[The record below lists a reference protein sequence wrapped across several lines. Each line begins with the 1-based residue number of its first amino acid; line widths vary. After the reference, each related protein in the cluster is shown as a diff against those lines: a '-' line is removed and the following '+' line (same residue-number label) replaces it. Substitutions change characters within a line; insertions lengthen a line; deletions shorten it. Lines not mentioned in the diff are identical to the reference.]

1 MNFIKKSENQHFL
14 ISRSEH
20 INESDLIPTPKGRTR
35 EETKK
40 LLLKQFEEAIAEH
53 KANLKNKIDYFIH

>member
-1 MNFIKKSENQHFL
+1 MNFTKKSKNQHFL
-14 ISRSEH
+14 IFRSEH
-20 INESDLIPTPKGRTR
+20 ITESDLISTPKGRTR

-53 KANLKNKIDYFIH
+53 KANLKNKDIAKK

>member
-1 MNFIKKSENQHFL
+1 MTLKKQTEEQKFL
-14 ISRSEH
+14 LSRSEH
-20 INESDLIPTPKGRTR
+20 ITESDLIPTPKGRTR

-53 KANLKNKIDYFIH
+53 KANFKNKDIAKK

>member
-1 MNFIKKSENQHFL
+1 MTLKKQTEEQKFL
-14 ISRSEH
+14 LSRSE
-20 INESDLIPTPKGRTR
+20 NVTESDLIPTPKGRTR

-53 KANLKNKIDYFIH
+53 KANLKNKDIAKK